1 MMLIKKSKSALVIP
15 FLVPMRPSYIAVEHS
30 AQDQIEYED
39 DAAEFKLAGSFEL
52 YRFHY

>member
-1 MMLIKKSKSALVIP
+1 
-15 FLVPMRPSYIAVEHS
+15 MRPSYIAVEHS